1 MQEIR
6 GHLLAQALEV
16 GTELGNALVTG
27 PLAKALE
34 TGPLGKALVTGPL
47 GKALVA
53 GPLGKALVTGPL
65 GKTVPVA
72 VTAAV
77 GRNARQVVKTTTS
90 AGMLV
95 AVPFATAEELG
106 AMVAVALTVL
116 VTPALVAFTI
126 PSATA
131 KEGTPTEALADG
143 TPIGVAVTVGAAKVT
158 VTHVV

>member
-47 GKALVA
+47 GK
-53 GPLGKALVTGPL
+53 
-65 GKTVPVA
+65 TVPVA
-72 VTAAV
+72 FADAV

-116 VTPALVAFTI
+116 VTPTLVAFTI

-143 TPIGVAVTVGAAKVT
+143 TPNGGVAVTVGAAKVT